1 MVLVVGVL
9 LTITPDS
16 ELVILFAVILVH
28 QLFEGL
34 ALGARIEPMEK
45 IRDSTKVMMGV
56 AFSVTCPIGMGIGI
70 GVRKSFNGN
79 DRNTIL
85 VLGIMNALSAGVLAW
100 VAFVELWS
108 KDWMHGELRTA
119 NAKKTT
125 IAMVSLISGIVLMG
139 VLGAWA

>member
-1 MVLVVGVL
+1 VVGVL

-16 ELVILFAVILVH
+16 ELVQIFAVVLVH
-28 QLFEGL
+28 QLSEGL
-34 ALGARIEPMEK
+34 ALGARIEPLEG
-45 IRDSTKVMMGV
+45 IRASTKVVMGL
-56 AFSVTCPIGMGIGI
+56 AFSVTCPIGMSIGI

-79 DRNTIL
+79 DRNTVL

-108 KDWMHGELRTA
+108 KDWMQGELRIA

-125 IAMVSLISGIVLMG
+125 VAMLSLTSGLILMG
-139 VLGAWA
+139 VLGKWA